1 MHMQSSSLDALE
13 KRAYRA
19 AVDHGFFDLL
29 LAVAVAL
36 FALTLAV
43 WPWFVL
49 GLFPLVMAKR
59 MLLATFNRHVVDP
72 RVGHVRLGPVRL
84 DQISTARKTAALAIF
99 GLGLIVVR
107 LDEIGA
113 TSGIGPMVWLG
124 DHKQVQ
130 FGIIAG
136 VGIGVI
142 GWLFQLPRFL
152 AYALVVL
159 SMPVATSLAGLP
171 AGTGWAIA
179 TLIVA
184 VAAGAI
190 VRRFVRNNPVAS

>member
-1 MHMQSSSLDALE
+1 MQSSSLDALE
-13 KRAYRA
+13 KCAYRA

-49 GLFPLVMAKR
+49 GLLPLVMAKR
-59 MLLATFNRHVVDP
+59 MLLATFNRHVVEP

-84 DQISTARKTAALAIF
+84 DQISTARKTAALAVF
-99 GLGLIVVR
+99 GLGVIVAR

-113 TSGIGPMVWLG
+113 TSAIGPMVWLG

-130 FGIIAG
+130 IGIIAG

-159 SMPVATSLAGLP
+159 CLPIATSLAGLP
-171 AGTGWAIA
+171 PGTGWALA
-179 TLIVA
+179 TLMV
-184 VAAGAI
+184 VAAACIILG
-190 VRRFVRNNPVAS
+190 RFVRNNPVAS

>member
-1 MHMQSSSLDALE
+1 MQTTSLDALE

-29 LAVAVAL
+29 LAVVVAI
-36 FALTLAV
+36 FALTVAV
-43 WPWFVL
+43 WPWFILALFALVL
-49 GLFPLVMAKR
+49 AKR
-59 MLLATFNRHVVDP
+59 PLMATFNRHVVEP
-72 RVGHVRLGPVRL
+72 RMGHVRLGSVRL

-99 GLGLIVVR
+99 GLGLIVAR
-107 LDEIGA
+107 LDDIGA
-113 TSGIGPMVWLG
+113 TSAIGPIVWLG

-130 FGIIAG
+130 IGIIAG

-142 GWLFQLPRFL
+142 GRLFQLPRFL

-159 SMPVATSLAGLP
+159 CMPVAASLAGLP

-179 TLIVA
+179 TLIMVA
-184 VAAGAI
+184 AAGAI
-190 VRRFVRNNPVAS
+190 VLRFVRNNPVAS

>member
-1 MHMQSSSLDALE
+1 MTSETLERLEQS
-13 KRAYRA
+13 AYRRV
-19 AVDHGFFDLL
+19 VDHGFFDLL
-29 LAVAVAL
+29 LAVVVAI
-36 FALTLAV
+36 FALTVAV
-43 WPWFVL
+43 WPWFILALFGLVL
-49 GLFPLVMAKR
+49 AKR
-59 MLLATFNRHVVDP
+59 PLMATFDRHVVEP

-84 DQISTARKTAALAIF
+84 DQISTARKTAALAVF
-99 GLGLIVVR
+99 GLGLIVAR
-107 LDEIGA
+107 LDDIGA
-113 TSGIGPMVWLG
+113 TLGIGPMLWLG
-124 DHKQVQ
+124 DHKQIQ
-130 FGIIAG
+130 IGIIAG

-159 SMPVATSLAGLP
+159 CMPVATSLAGLP